1 MCSRFNVQGQK
12 RISQKFTVQ
21 LKVNNIVYIMKFSI
35 SFFLINPVHEKRQ
48 TEELLKGLTID
59 LFSLSGRGE
68 DTIHLSV

>member
-1 MCSRFNVQGQK
+1 M
-12 RISQKFTVQ
+12 
-21 LKVNNIVYIMKFSI
+21 MKFSI